1 MPNAIF
7 VKKELFPQILDIEQI
22 VQAALALQDAENNAG
37 KGKAPQKPPV
47 FELGMILD
55 TYPNDIVIQTDNVD
69 SEADKPIQEAL
80 EKAFFGKL
88 IEII

>member
-37 KGKAPQKPPV
+37 VRRPKNR
-47 FELGMILD
+47 LSL
-55 TYPNDIVIQTDNVD
+55 N
-69 SEADKPIQEAL
+69 
-80 EKAFFGKL
+80 
-88 IEII
+88 